1 MRAITSQCISALF
14 VTTVLAGCMV
24 PPQNQGAAGIAPV
37 QNRSTA
43 AAGSDNSL
51 STADWDKVVEQD
63 RASVRAKQMPPEVI
77 RYDLEIGKMI
87 PEGQQILAAHDKAKA
102 RVWSKKMNSIMEARN
117 KATQKFAAK
126 EIARNNAIA
135 NSFGGGRPDPCLS
148 PMGKNT
154 CTSAPAQ
161 QGGGVNYTVGPGGI
175 GATMGN
181 LTIGPGGIGG
191 GF

>member
-1 MRAITSQCISALF
+1 
-14 VTTVLAGCMV
+14 MV
-24 PPQNQGAAGIAPV
+24 PPQNQGAAGIAPAPV
-37 QNRSTA
+37 QNRSA
-43 AAGSDNSL
+43 AAAASNTALTS
-51 STADWDKVVEQD
+51 ADWDKIVEQD
-63 RASVRAKQMPPEVI
+63 RASVRAKLMPPEVI
-77 RYDLEIGKMI
+77 KYDLEIGKML
-87 PEGQQILAAHDKAKA
+87 PEAQEILASQDKARA
-102 RVWSKKMNSIMEARN
+102 RVWSKKMNGLMDARN

-154 CTSAPAQ
+154 CASSAPAQ
-161 QGGGVNYTVGPGGI
+161 SGGGVNYTVGPGGI